1 MKVVEGSE
9 VLTTSGWKDVSAI
22 SGDTVVLITEGGE
35 ISFKIVKSEPVG
47 ITQVNELSSKRLS
60 LIVPTGTKTLVRNR
74 DTGRT
79 LYETVSSKIH
89 RKMDVL
95 RGSEVKTEGEY
106 DPNVVLACA
115 MQADGSYNT
124 TSGATTKYKHK
135 PYWEIQFT
143 RDKKIER
150 FQKALDELGVKYS
163 RYKPCKMGKVRF
175 YIPGHF
181 EKYFTGNMKEKN
193 FDLDKILSEGREKDF
208 LEEVKHWD
216 GSVREDGWTYCSTN
230 LHNIGVVQA
239 LAHITGQSANYGVQQ
254 DTRQIF
260 KKTPKPGYRLNIS
273 DKSKVF
279 GYQCRKFRNGV
290 DRVVYEINTT
300 SGLFIRQNGYVFIV
314 KD

>member
-9 VLTTSGWKDVSAI
+9 ILTTSGWKDVSKI
-22 SGDTVVLITEGGE
+22 SNDTAVLVTESGE
-35 ISFKIVKSEPVG
+35 ISFKNVKNKFAG
-47 ITQVNELSSKRLS
+47 LCATNELFSKRLS
-60 LIVPTGTKTLVRNR
+60 MVVPSTSKTLVKERE
-74 DTGRT
+74 TGN
-79 LYETVSSKIH
+79 LKYQAVDSKISW
-89 RKMDVL
+89 RWDVL
-95 RGSEVKTEGEY
+95 RGSEVAIESNY
-106 DPNVVLACA
+106 DPAIVVACA
-115 MQADGSYNT
+115 LQADGSYNT
-124 TSGATTKYKHK
+124 TSCATTKYKHK

-150 FQKALDELGVKYS
+150 FHKALDELGVKYS

-175 YIPGHF
+175 YIPEHF
-181 EKYFTGNMKEKN
+181 EKYFTANMKEKN
-193 FDLDKILSEGREKDF
+193 FDLDKILSEGRGKDF

-230 LHNIGVVQA
+230 FHNIGVVQA

-314 KD
+314 KE